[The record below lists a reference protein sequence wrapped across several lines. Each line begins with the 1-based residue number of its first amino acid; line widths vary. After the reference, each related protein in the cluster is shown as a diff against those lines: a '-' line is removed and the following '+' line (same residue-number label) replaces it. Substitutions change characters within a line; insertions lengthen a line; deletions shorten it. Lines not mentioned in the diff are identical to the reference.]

1 MEPRFFLDSERFV
14 RALAYNIGEE
24 REMRIMI
31 GKVASVEGQ
40 VEVIDARG
48 EHRLLVAGDLLREGD
63 QLVTASGS
71 SLALTTT
78 TGEQVAF
85 NGQQTITLTSELT
98 NQYAADASD
107 DAVHPWLLQQV
118 LASVQSGADVL
129 DLSGLLREMP
139 EGNNFAAFA
148 ATVLQSDEQPASL
161 HIEDLIQDHAIAP
174 SLGVHDAGMVD
185 LMVSTGVPSEV
196 ALQQSL
202 LKDLIKDS

>member
-1 MEPRFFLDSERFV
+1 
-14 RALAYNIGEE
+14 
-24 REMRIMI
+24 MRIMI

-40 VEVIDARG
+40 VEVVDARG

-63 QLVTASGS
+63 QVVTASGS

-78 TGEQVAF
+78 TGELVAF

-98 NQYAADASD
+98 SQYAADASD

-148 ATVLQSDEQPASL
+148 ATVLKNDEQSASL
-161 HIEDLIQDHAIAP
+161 HIEDLIQDHAVAA

-185 LMVSTGVPSEV
+185 LMASSGLPSEV

>member
-1 MEPRFFLDSERFV
+1 MAPPFFLDSERFV
-14 RALAYNIGEE
+14 RVLAYNVGEE

-63 QLVTASGS
+63 QVVTASGS
-71 SLALTTT
+71 TLALTTT
-78 TGEQVAF
+78 TGERVAF

-98 NQYAADASD
+98 GQYAAEASD

-129 DLSGLLREMP
+129 DLSALLSEMP

-148 ATVLQSDEQPASL
+148 ATELQRDEQPASL
-161 HIEDLIQDHAIAP
+161 HIEDLIQDQAGAP
-174 SLGVHDAGMVD
+174 SLGGHDTGMVD
-185 LMVSTGVPSEV
+185 LMASTGLPSEV
-196 ALQQSL
+196 ALQQNL